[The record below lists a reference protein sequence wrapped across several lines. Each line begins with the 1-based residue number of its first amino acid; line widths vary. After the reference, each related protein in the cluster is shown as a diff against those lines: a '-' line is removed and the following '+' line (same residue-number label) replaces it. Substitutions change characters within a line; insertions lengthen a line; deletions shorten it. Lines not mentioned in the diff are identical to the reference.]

1 MAPRSRSPRQN
12 ADDTALPRGGTD
24 PAENG
29 AEKTEGDGGAA
40 DLSYR
45 QAQTALELTLA
56 ELQSG
61 DPDVEAMGSL
71 YRRAQAYADR
81 CEALL
86 EAVEQEVMQW
96 DPQSPDQPP
105 RPLTP

>member
-1 MAPRSRSPRQN
+1 MPPRPRSPRQN
-12 ADDTALPRGGTD
+12 AP
-24 PAENG
+24 E
-29 AEKTEGDGGAA
+29 DGGASE
-40 DLSYR
+40 LSFR

-61 DPDVEAMGSL
+61 DPDVEAMALL

-86 EAVEQEVMQW
+86 ESVEQEVMQW
-96 DPQSPDQPP
+96 DSQNPDQPP